1 MAESV
6 QLLFAEVALGV
17 NGSGVSVRVGGTA
30 VGTVKPGLV
39 GGRVEVTKRAGA
51 FVGAFSCE
59 TVRQAVN
66 KNANRRPVEIIF
78 LFIGI
83 KVYPS

>member
-1 MAESV
+1 M
-6 QLLFAEVALGV
+6 QLLSSEVALGV
-17 NGSGVSVRVGGTA
+17 NGSGVSVRVAGTA

-39 GGRVEVTKRAGA
+39 GGSVDVTKRAGA

-59 TVRQAVN
+59 TVRQAVRM
-66 KNANRRPVEIIF
+66 NASRRNIEMIF

>member
-1 MAESV
+1 M
-6 QLLFAEVALGV
+6 LFSEVALGV
-17 NGSGVSVRVGGTA
+17 NGSGVSVRVAGTA

-39 GGRVEVTKRAGA
+39 GGSVDVTKRAGA

-59 TVRQAVN
+59 TVRQAVRT
-66 KNANRRPVEIIF
+66 NASRRQVEIIF

-83 KVYPS
+83 KVYLS